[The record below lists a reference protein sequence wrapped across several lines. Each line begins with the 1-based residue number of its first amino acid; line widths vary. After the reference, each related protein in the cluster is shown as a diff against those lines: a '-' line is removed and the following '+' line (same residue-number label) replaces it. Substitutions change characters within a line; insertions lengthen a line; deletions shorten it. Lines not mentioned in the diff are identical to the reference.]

1 MSTSP
6 TLLFATR
13 NRHKAE
19 EIRAALGDRY
29 TILTLPEAGI
39 DQEIP
44 EPHDTLEANAREK
57 SMTIHRI
64 TGNNCISE
72 DSGLEVEALGG
83 APGVRSA
90 RYAGVGLPA
99 SAHIGKLLAALDG
112 QANRKARFRTVISLV
127 IDGQEQ
133 QFSGT
138 CEGRIAEHPAGTQGF
153 GYDPIFIPEGQD
165 LTFAQMD
172 MAGKNR
178 YSHRI
183 KAVNA
188 LLEFLRDRADLHR

>member
-1 MSTSP
+1 MNTAP

-19 EIRAALGDRY
+19 EIRAALDGRY

-39 DQEIP
+39 DEEIP

-57 SMTIHRI
+57 SMTIYRL
-64 TGNNCISE
+64 TGSDCFSE

-90 RYAGVGLPA
+90 RYAGEGLPA
-99 SAHIGKLLAALDG
+99 AAHINKLLLALKG

-127 IDGQEQ
+127 IGGQEH

-138 CEGRIAEHPAGTQGF
+138 CEGHIALNPTGTQGF
-153 GYDPIFIPEGQD
+153 GYDPVFIPEGQEM
-165 LTFAQMD
+165 TFAEMNT
-172 MAGKNR
+172 AGKNR

-183 KAVNA
+183 KAVKA
-188 LLEFLRDRADLHR
+188 LLDFLRGRLDLH